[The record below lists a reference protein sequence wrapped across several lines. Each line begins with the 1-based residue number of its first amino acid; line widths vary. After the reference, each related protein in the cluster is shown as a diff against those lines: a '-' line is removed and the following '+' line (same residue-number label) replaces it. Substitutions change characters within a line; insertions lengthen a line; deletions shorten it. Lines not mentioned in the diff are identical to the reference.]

1 MSSRIHRLE
10 DNHLHVYKRP
20 FHNFPLLSHHSH
32 PYYVIVNA
40 HSKFSK
46 MSEEL
51 VKRMPEEH
59 RELKAQVTFIHVLW
73 ELLGSTPGGP
83 PVRKEVEER
92 DMDDDIFGRGDAH
105 QQSDHQSRRKSAGHE
120 EKRGEDIDQIDHHNI
135 GQTAAIVHSTTFSA
149 TNSTNSKPSSRLIP
163 PSLESDSFV
172 QPDDSASVVSRA
184 STGLRSGYEN
194 DDDDDEFRKDDTP
207 MYRHNVDYWR
217 KNILQDMD
225 ELPPLGDPMVL

>member
-1 MSSRIHRLE
+1 MSPRIHRLE
-10 DNHLHVYKRP
+10 DNHLDVYERP

-32 PYYVIVNA
+32 PYYAIVNA

-46 MSEEL
+46 MSKEHIM
-51 VKRMPEEH
+51 RMPEEH
-59 RELKAQVTFIHVLW
+59 RELKARVAVIHVLW
-73 ELLGSTPGGP
+73 DLLGGSSGGP
-83 PVRKEVEER
+83 PVREEVEEG
-92 DMDDDIFGRGDAH
+92 DKDDDIFGRGEAH
-105 QQSDHQSRRKSAGHE
+105 QQRGHQLRWKSADHE
-120 EKRGEDIDQIDHHNI
+120 EKRGEDIDQIDHCNI

-149 TNSTNSKPSSRLIP
+149 TNSTNSKPSSPLIP
-163 PSLESDSFV
+163 PSLESDTFV

-194 DDDDDEFRKDDTP
+194 DDDEFRKDDTP

-217 KNILQDMD
+217 KNILQNMD